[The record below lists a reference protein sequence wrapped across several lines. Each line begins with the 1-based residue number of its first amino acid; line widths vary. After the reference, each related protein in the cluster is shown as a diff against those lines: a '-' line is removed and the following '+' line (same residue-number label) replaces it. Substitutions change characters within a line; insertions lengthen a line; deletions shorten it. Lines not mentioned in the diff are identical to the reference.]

1 MGFAVLLAL
10 IISNLERTGGIN
22 VIFIF
27 TVALNF
33 YQFFAIPCATKY
45 WLITS
50 LKRSNPYFMLI
61 KNTIVL
67 LLLVSVAGTALA
79 QKVTRKGMP
88 PIDVSKNK
96 TGKGN
101 KKKSLYNIGQFNGK
115 WQEVSRIDNGNGVD
129 FTDTIYL
136 HFTDTGRVITRNGN
150 TSNMSGSASV
160 EGNNTLLAAADVYT
174 IVAAADSQIVL
185 DNQEGLVHTL
195 RKVNHFQFENYGKDS
210 IKQEGFSN
218 PIPIMLQDVMG
229 KWMVYRKDAKPGAIN
244 PPVNIIQNL
253 KITDSTGENTAN
265 GEITFYQTDKSIA
278 MPCRIKVTNA
288 GLDIESGDF
297 SWSLFVYKANKK
309 ELIFGDA
316 AVLLYYS
323 KSY

>member
-1 MGFAVLLAL
+1 
-10 IISNLERTGGIN
+10 
-22 VIFIF
+22 
-27 TVALNF
+27 
-33 YQFFAIPCATKY
+33 
-45 WLITS
+45 
-50 LKRSNPYFMLI
+50 MLI
-61 KNTIVL
+61 KNIIVL

-115 WQEVSRIDNGNGVD
+115 WQEVSRMENNNGVD
-129 FTDTIYL
+129 FTDTLYL
-136 HFTDTGRVITRNGN
+136 HFTDTGKVLTRNGN
-150 TSNMSGSASV
+150 SSNMHMQGIAAI
-160 EGNNTLLAAADVYT
+160 GDPNTLQAAADIYT

-195 RKVNHFQFENYGKDS
+195 KKIAHFHFENYGKDS

-218 PIPIMLQDVMG
+218 PIPILLQDVMG

-265 GEITFYQTDKSIA
+265 GEVTFYQTDKSMA
-278 MPCRIKVTNA
+278 VPCRIKVTNA

-323 KSY
+323 KWYP